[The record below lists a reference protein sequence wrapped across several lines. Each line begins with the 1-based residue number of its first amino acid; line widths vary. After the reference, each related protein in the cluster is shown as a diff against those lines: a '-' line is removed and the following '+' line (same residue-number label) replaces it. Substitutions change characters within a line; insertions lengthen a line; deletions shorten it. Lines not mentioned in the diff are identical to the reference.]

1 MTMSLP
7 NNKFDWQHNVVFC
20 RDVVNAIK
28 TNPLVSDAAV
38 VQGVPMRPGGF
49 WGTFTVEGAPP
60 AEPGNLPVA
69 RHRVISPDYFRVMRI
84 PLLEGRDFDDGDG
97 IGELG
102 HPKFVIVNQALA
114 ARYWPGQSALGRRL
128 NWGRPGRREAVTIA
142 GVVADVRYAGLD
154 KEPEL
159 EVYLPEMLFPQ
170 SAITL
175 LVKTT
180 TNPSRLIADIR
191 GRIARIDREAFVT
204 DVRTMDQLIGD
215 SLASRWFA
223 TLLLAVCA
231 ALGLLLAVS
240 GIFATAAQT
249 VVQRRFEIG
258 VRLALGAT
266 PRRVVRNMVL
276 RVISPVAAGSVVG
289 LAAMVAA
296 AHLLSAMLFA
306 TQPLDPA
313 TFVEAGA
320 LFLGVSV
327 IAAYV
332 PARRASTVDP
342 LVTLKW
348 E

>member
-1 MTMSLP
+1 
-7 NNKFDWQHNVVFC
+7 
-20 RDVVNAIK
+20 
-28 TNPLVSDAAV
+28 
-38 VQGVPMRPGGF
+38 
-49 WGTFTVEGAPP
+49 
-60 AEPGNLPVA
+60 
-69 RHRVISPDYFRVMRI
+69 VISPDYFRVMRI
-84 PLLEGRDFDDGDG
+84 PLLEGRDFDERDG

-128 NWGRPGRREAVTIA
+128 IWSAGRRPGAVTVA

-159 EVYLPEMLFPQ
+159 EIYLPEMLFPQ

-180 TNPSRLIADIR
+180 TDPSRVIADVR
-191 GRIARIDREAFVT
+191 NQIARVDREAFVA
-204 DVRTMDQLIGD
+204 DIRTMDQLIGD

-223 TLLLAVCA
+223 TMLLAVCA

-258 VRLALGAT
+258 IRLALGAT
-266 PRRVVRNMVL
+266 PRRVVRNML
-276 RVISPVAAGSVVG
+276 QRVISPVAAGSVIG
-289 LAAMVAA
+289 LASMVAA

-313 TFVEAGA
+313 TFVEAGG
-320 LFLGVSV
+320 LFLGVSMM
-327 IAAYV
+327 AAYV

-342 LVTLKW
+342 LITLKC